1 MISVQTVIGMKSIR
15 NKLLPLAA
23 LALMLALAVT
33 RSALGGPD
41 TVVVC
46 PGEFRQA
53 LAPWLELRRSQ
64 GHAIQLVSSEGTAEQ
79 IRERIRTV
87 GGPPAIRSLLLVGG
101 TGSSA
106 ASDALGRRPWIPAHY
121 QTAKVVDRWGP
132 EREIAT
138 DNWYADFDDDGV
150 PDVAIGRLTVESA
163 DELRAVVKK
172 IVAYEKQP
180 DFHRWRSR
188 VNFVAGASGFSPI
201 VDALL
206 ETTARQII
214 SAGIPAGY
222 ETKFTY
228 ANWRSPFC
236 PDPRRFHETLIDRL
250 NEGCL
255 FWVYMGHGQRTG
267 IARLRVPGGMVR
279 CLDCGDAD
287 ELHCACGSEC
297 SPPIAL
303 FFACYTGAFDSRQR
317 CLADELL
324 RADGGPVAIV
334 AGSRTTMPY
343 AMTVFGSELID
354 QCFREHAATLGEAI
368 LGAKRRLVGSVP
380 GGMDSRRLVMDALAK
395 AASPA
400 GSDLAAERLEH
411 VALFN
416 LIGDPLLQL
425 HFPQEIKITVRDS
438 ATAGEAVALSG
449 KSPCRGRCTI
459 ELVMDQDD
467 SYKPRSRFDSSA
479 DALSDYQ
486 RAYER
491 SNHPPLCSTEM
502 IVEPGDFNATLEIP
516 PTVSGRCKLRAFV
529 AGSNDCALG
538 STTIEVTS
546 RPAAN

>member
-1 MISVQTVIGMKSIR
+1 MMHMK
-15 NKLLPLAA
+15 KLILVSTLAA
-23 LALMLALAVT
+23 LVALT
-33 RSALGGPD
+33 PSQSAFAAPD

-46 PGEFRQA
+46 PAEYRG
-53 LAPWLELRRSQ
+53 LLTPWLELRKSQ
-64 GHAIQLVSSEGTAEQ
+64 GHAIQVVSNEGTPEQ
-79 IRERIRTV
+79 IRERIRTA
-87 GGPPAIRSLLLVGG
+87 GGPTTVRFVLLAGGANPRLATDPAVRGRS
-101 TGSSA
+101 
-106 ASDALGRRPWIPAHY
+106 IPAHF
-121 QTAKVVDRWGP
+121 QTAKVIDRWGP
-132 EREIAT
+132 EREVAT

-150 PDVAIGRLTVESA
+150 PDAAVGRLTVESA

-214 SAGIPAGY
+214 AAGIPAGY

-236 PDPRRFHETLIDRL
+236 PDPRRFHETLLDRL

-255 FWVYMGHGQRTG
+255 FWVYMGHGRRTG
-267 IARLRVPGGMVR
+267 IAPLRVPDGMVR

-287 ELHCACGSEC
+287 ELHCRCDAGSG
-297 SPPIAL
+297 PPIAL
-303 FFACYTGAFDSRQR
+303 FFACYTGAFDSPQR

-324 RADGGPVAIV
+324 RADGGPVAVV

-354 QCFREHAATLGEAI
+354 ECFRNHAATLGEA
-368 LGAKRRLVGSVP
+368 LLSAKRRLVGADHL
-380 GGMDSRRLVMDALAK
+380 GLDSRRLVMDALAK
-395 AASPA
+395 AASPP

-416 LIGDPLLQL
+416 LIGDPLLRL
-425 HFPQEIKITVRDS
+425 HLPRQMKVTAQSS
-438 ATAGEAVALSG
+438 AAPGETIVVSG
-449 KSPCRGRCTI
+449 SSPCHGRCTF
-459 ELVMDQDD
+459 ELVADQDSD
-467 SYKPRSRFDSSA
+467 EPRQQRSRFDYSA

-486 RAYER
+486 RTYER
-491 SNHPPLCSTEM
+491 SNHPPLCSAELT
-502 IVEPGDFNATLEIP
+502 VEPGDFKTTLEIP
-516 PTVSGRCKLRAFV
+516 PAASGRCKLRAFV
-529 AGSNDCALG
+529 AGSNDCAVG
-538 STTIEVTS
+538 STSIDV
-546 RPAAN
+546 RPNVERN